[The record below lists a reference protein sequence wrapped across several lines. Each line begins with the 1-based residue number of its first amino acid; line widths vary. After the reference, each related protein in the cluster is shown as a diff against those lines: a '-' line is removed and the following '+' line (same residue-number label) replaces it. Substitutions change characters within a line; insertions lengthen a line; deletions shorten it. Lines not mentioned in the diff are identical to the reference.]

1 MLSTILSL
9 AAPAILGPAGLGL
22 VASPMIASAIGG
34 GVGALLQGGTTEDA
48 LRSAA
53 MGGIGGA
60 IGGKLAGTSD
70 AFGAMAPTAGVTPTL
85 NPNLAEMVGPAGGTG
100 LTSATSGSF
109 FDALK
114 SPAALGAG
122 LGAAF
127 AESPQ
132 NIKKDDDLIVPRGK
146 PLPMA
151 KFRTPGPDYKG
162 GIDPEFNF
170 MFPTNFKEGGG
181 LEYQE
186 GGMNDMS
193 EMGIG
198 ALMGEE
204 AESESMNDKELISK
218 SVEAIKGKSD
228 NTEMI
233 LGMFLAKF
241 GEEALKDL
249 VEKVQT
255 GQFDENVDV
264 DEGMLR
270 GSGDGMDDMI
280 PATMQGDQD
289 VLLSDGEFIVPADVV
304 SGIGNGSSEAGADKL
319 EDMMDRVRELRT
331 GGVMQPPDVPDRMML
346 PA

>member
-70 AFGAMAPTAGVTPTL
+70 AFGAMAPTAAGVTPAL
-85 NPNLAEMVGPAGGTG
+85 NPDIAAKMGAAGTG

-132 NIKKDDDLIVPRGK
+132 NIKKDDDLIVPRG
-146 PLPMA
+146 
-151 KFRTPGPDYKG
+151 
-162 GIDPEFNF
+162 
-170 MFPTNFKEGGG
+170 
-181 LEYQE
+181 
-186 GGMNDMS
+186 
-193 EMGIG
+193 
-198 ALMGEE
+198 
-204 AESESMNDKELISK
+204 
-218 SVEAIKGKSD
+218 
-228 NTEMI
+228 
-233 LGMFLAKF
+233 
-241 GEEALKDL
+241 
-249 VEKVQT
+249 
-255 GQFDENVDV
+255 
-264 DEGMLR
+264 
-270 GSGDGMDDMI
+270 
-280 PATMQGDQD
+280 
-289 VLLSDGEFIVPADVV
+289 
-304 SGIGNGSSEAGADKL
+304 
-319 EDMMDRVRELRT
+319 
-331 GGVMQPPDVPDRMML
+331 
-346 PA
+346 